1 MRKELCNALSLIV
14 TNEKKRLEDERERV
28 RASLTSI
35 PQGTKLFYQSSCRI
49 QALNSELIDCD
60 LILQEIKAPAFCAPR
75 LSDDTA
81 NRIRGVLELSV
92 AASRDAASKVDA
104 LLFLLPDDKSLIQAR
119 LHGVKL
125 LEQALQD
132 LHEFNEVYPKK

>member
-60 LILQEIKAPAFCAPR
+60 LILQEIEAPAFCAPR

-81 NRIRGVLELSV
+81 NRIRKALGLYVDSLIK
-92 AASRDAASKVDA
+92 AASNVDE
-104 LLFLLPDDKSLIQAR
+104 LLCILPDAKKLIQAR
-119 LHGVKL
+119 LDGFRL
-125 LEQALQD
+125 IEQARQD
-132 LHEFNEVYPKK
+132 LNEFNEVYPKK